1 MSCAICLED
10 DAQKEFFVTD
20 CNHVFHKEC
29 LLSIKEQPEK
39 SLILRHH
46 FTILNCPLCRYKL
59 SLYDL
64 NYKSF
69 STEIL
74 DHNIYKQI
82 KCIYKQFK
90 KLHLNPNYVFISG
103 GFATAL
109 YSKLTNK
116 NNIQHIYNDIDIY
129 YIDYHDLYDKN
140 KKSVYSNKC
149 EYKNPIIKDV
159 KKGVLEFGTDK
170 TTLVTNYIDYDVI
183 YLENLASDDV
193 SHSNVLE
200 SNMLLTFDN
209 FDLACCKIAFTVEDD
224 HIKFYIHNDYYR
236 KSINL
241 CYYSWDRTLKRVEK
255 YNNRGHEISK
265 TIYCCLDKNLHI

>member
-29 LLSIKEQPEK
+29 LLSIKEQPER
-39 SLILRHH
+39 SLLVKHN

-74 DHNIYKQI
+74 DHNVFKQI
-82 KCIYKQFK
+82 KYIYKQFK

-109 YSKLTNK
+109 YAKLTNK
-116 NNIQHIYNDIDIY
+116 NNI
-129 YIDYHDLYDKN
+129 LR
-140 KKSVYSNKC
+140 
-149 EYKNPIIKDV
+149 
-159 KKGVLEFGTDK
+159 K
-170 TTLVTNYIDYDVI
+170 TTLNRNRIRAKMTLPKGAKQQG
-183 YLENLASDDV
+183 LEIMQITKLIV
-193 SHSNVLE
+193 
-200 SNMLLTFDN
+200 
-209 FDLACCKIAFTVEDD
+209 
-224 HIKFYIHNDYYR
+224 
-236 KSINL
+236 
-241 CYYSWDRTLKRVEK
+241 
-255 YNNRGHEISK
+255 K
-265 TIYCCLDKNLHI
+265 TA